1 MSARDAGPAWRGAA
15 VSLAAGLL
23 MGAVYQLMGVTSP
36 APPLIG
42 LTGLLGIVLGE
53 RGVAACRERS
63 ARRDSG
69 HPVTPAAP
77 NSTRRP
83 PRPGEHPQESHDG
96 RQ

>member
-1 MSARDAGPAWRGAA
+1 MSARAAWRGAA

-23 MGAVYQLMGVTSP
+23 MGAVHQLMGVPSP
-36 APPLIG
+36 APPLVG

-53 RGVAACRERS
+53 RLVT
-63 ARRDSG
+63 ARRDMSARQGSG
-69 HPVTPAAP
+69 HPTAPAAP
-77 NSTRRP
+77 DSTRRP